1 MTGLFIRGAIFAL
14 LWAPAQA
21 GAFSLDW
28 PVDCILGESCFI
40 QQYPDRDPGPG
51 AQDFT
56 CGPLSY
62 DGHRGTDIA
71 LPDLAAMAKGVEVRA
86 AAPGRVR
93 ATRDGM
99 PDIAM
104 GQPGAPKLDRNECG
118 NAVVIDHEG
127 GWETIYCH
135 LRQGSVRVRSGDS
148 VLAGTPLGEIGL
160 SGQTEF
166 PHLHIGLRQNGAEVD
181 PFDPDG
187 QLDCAAADAEAL
199 WSTPVSYEP
208 GGLINIGI
216 ATEVPEFEAIKT
228 GLQSVPALDQRAPAL
243 VIWAHM
249 FGARNGDRLHFR
261 LDGPRGPILTETVT
275 LTRTQARVM
284 RAVGRRMPPGGWPEG
299 DYNIQVIFSR
309 DGRDIESR
317 MLPFRIGD

>member
-1 MTGLFIRGAIFAL
+1 MTGLLIRGAFLAL

-28 PVDCILGESCFI
+28 PVDCALGESCFI

-71 LPDLAAMAKGVEVRA
+71 LPDLAAMAEGVEVRA

-104 GQPGAPKLDRNECG
+104 GQPGAPVLDRNECG
-118 NAVVIDHEG
+118 NAVVIDHAD
-127 GWETIYCH
+127 GWETLYCH
-135 LRQGSVRVRSGDS
+135 MRQGSVRVRSGDS
-148 VLAGTPLGEIGL
+148 VSAGMALGEIGL

-166 PHLHIGLRQNGAEVD
+166 PHLHIGLRRNGAEVD

-187 QLDCAAADAEAL
+187 RLDCNAPGSETL
-199 WSTPVSYEP
+199 WSDSVPYAP
-208 GGLINIGI
+208 GGLISIGI
-216 ATEVPEFEAIKT
+216 STEVPEFNAIKA
-228 GLQSVPALDQRAPAL
+228 GLPAIPALDRRAPAL
-243 VIWAHM
+243 VIWAHL
-249 FGARNGDRLHFR
+249 FGGRDGDRLLFA
-261 LDGPRGPILTETVT
+261 LDGPRGTILDETVT

-284 RAVGRRMPPGGWPEG
+284 RAFGRRMPPGGWPAGEYTIRLAFLREG
-299 DYNIQVIFSR
+299 RQMEER
-309 DGRDIESR
+309 L
-317 MLPFRIGD
+317 LPFRIGD

>member
-1 MTGLFIRGAIFAL
+1 MTRLLIRGAIFAL

-28 PVDCILGESCFI
+28 PVDCTLGQSCFI

-51 AQDFT
+51 ARDFT

-71 LPDLAAMAKGVEVRA
+71 LPDLATMAEGVEVRA

-93 ATRDGM
+93 AMRDGM

-104 GQPGAPKLDRNECG
+104 GQPGAPQLDRNECG

-135 LRQGSVRVRSGDS
+135 LRQGSVRVRSGDN
-148 VLAGTPLGEIGL
+148 VAAGTPLGEIGL
-160 SGQTEF
+160 SGMTEF
-166 PHLHIGLRQNGAEVD
+166 PHLHIGLRRNGAEVD

-187 QLDCAAADAEAL
+187 TLDCAAPSDKTL
-199 WSTPVSYEP
+199 WSLPVPYEA
-208 GGLINIGI
+208 GGLIDIGI
-216 ATEVPEFEAIKT
+216 ATEVPEFDRIKE
-228 GLQSVPALDQRAPAL
+228 GLPRVPSLDRQAPAL
-243 VIWAHM
+243 VIWAHL
-249 FGARNGDRLHFR
+249 FGGRNGDSLHFV
-261 LDGPRGPILTETVT
+261 LEGPTGPILDETVT

-284 RAVGRRMPPGGWPEG
+284 RAVGRRVPPAGWPEG
-299 DYNIQVIFSR
+299 TYTIRLTFKREGRQL
-309 DGRDIESR
+309 DGST
-317 MLPFRIGD
+317 LPFRIGG